1 MLSGRPRLNWKSRP
15 LSYSTQLGSLAGVA
29 AIAGGLLYSHQS
41 IAEPAATGAGAVVAI
56 RPIDLEEA
64 KRVSYVKQIHPM
76 LVEKCGDCHGGAKPS
91 SGLDVTAFSALMK
104 GGKQGLALVP
114 GKPDASALIDYV
126 RGLHKPRMPMGSDP
140 LTVDEVHLLREW
152 IAAGAHNDT
161 DQKLLNTP
169 PGYEPLDAPHNNQPV
184 EDEAGLTLQQ
194 IRAKHIARLPAAPRI
209 PRTKAPIFN
218 AIDSFIAANW
228 AAHKFPTPP
237 LCDDAT
243 FARRV
248 YLDVIGVIP
257 TVAEAQTF
265 IADKDARKRT
275 KLIDRLLARN
285 ADYAA
290 NWLPWW
296 EEALTSNGKH
306 QGGVGTRPDLA
317 PWLTANLESNRPYD
331 EMVAELID
339 PTFPGATV
347 KKAANWIRNGDH
359 LETTQSAANVAQV
372 FEGTELK
379 CASCHN
385 DFLNKEWTQK
395 KFMGF
400 ASYFSPT
407 DVEVVRCEVH
417 EGEFIKP
424 TFVFAQPA
432 ARQTVPSDLNGRL
445 RLVSRLI
452 VDPEN
457 PRFAV
462 SIVNRLWKRYFG
474 LGLVE
479 PADNFRADRQAANP
493 ALMAWLADDFM
504 RHGYDLKHTI
514 RLILN
519 SRAYQLRFNP
529 RLADTFNV
537 GKPDLPRYY
546 RSPTLRRLTAEQ
558 LLDSMNV
565 AINNATPRYNTDANS
580 TALSRALG
588 RPATRNEVSTGR
600 PDDVAVVQSLEL
612 LNGQEFSRRVEAGKL
627 ASELS
632 QEKDLT
638 KLVTRAYWSVLSR
651 APTPAEVKA
660 SSDFLTV
667 GLAANPTPASWAQVW
682 LEDAPPAGARV
693 EGAWEWVTT
702 PVKVGQK
709 AHTEPLAIG
718 ARQHLFSTAPQ
729 HLKIG
734 PGDTLFAYVYIDPA
748 TKPRELMLQWNGG
761 DWEHRAYWGE
771 NLIPFGTDGTPSRFR
786 LGDLPP
792 AGQWTRLEISAA
804 KLGLGDQEV
813 DGMSFDLYDGR
824 VYWDTAGVI
833 HNNVQP
839 QAAVVDMLWALMA
852 HPEFQYIK

>member
-1 MLSGRPRLNWKSRP
+1 M
-15 LSYSTQLGSLAGVA
+15 
-29 AIAGGLLYSHQS
+29 
-41 IAEPAATGAGAVVAI
+41 AEPATTDLVTI
-56 RPIDLEEA
+56 RPIDTEEA

-76 LVEKCGDCHGGAKPS
+76 LVDKCGDCHGGAKPS
-91 SGLDVTAFSALMK
+91 SGLDVTAFNVLMK
-104 GGKQGLALVP
+104 GGKNGAAVVP
-114 GKPDASALIDYV
+114 GQPDASALIAYV

-161 DQKLLNTP
+161 DQKLLNAP
-169 PGYEPLDAPHNNQPV
+169 PGYEALNGPHDSQPV
-184 EDEAGLTLQQ
+184 EDESGLTLQQ
-194 IRAKHIARLPAAPRI
+194 IRAKHLARLPAAPPI
-209 PRTKAPIFN
+209 PKVKAPTFN
-218 AIDSFIAANW
+218 AIDNFLAASW
-228 AAHKFPTPP
+228 AAHRLAVPS

-257 TVAEAQTF
+257 TAGETQTF
-265 IADKDARKRT
+265 IADKDPHKRA

-339 PTFPGATV
+339 PTFPSPTV
-347 KKAANWIRNGDH
+347 KKAAGWIRNGDH

-385 DFLNKEWTQK
+385 HFLNKEWTQK

-424 TFVFAQPA
+424 TFIFPQPA

-445 RLVSRLI
+445 RLVSRLL

-457 PRFAV
+457 PRFAA
-462 SIVNRLWKRYFG
+462 SIANRLWKRYFG
-474 LGLVE
+474 LGLIE
-479 PADNFRADRQAANP
+479 PADDFRADRPATNP
-493 ALMAWLADDFM
+493 ALLTWLADDFM

-514 RLILN
+514 RLILS

-529 RLADTFNV
+529 RLADSFNV

-546 RSPTLRRLTAEQ
+546 RSPSLRRLTAEQ
-558 LLDSMNV
+558 LLDSINV
-565 AINNATPRYNTDANS
+565 AIDNPAPRLYLDTNS
-580 TALSRALG
+580 TALTRALG
-588 RPATRNEVSTGR
+588 RPATRNDVSTGR

-612 LNGQEFSRRVEAGKL
+612 LNGQEFSKRIEAGNL
-627 ASELS
+627 AGALS
-632 QEKDLT
+632 QEKDLS
-638 KLVTRAYWSVLSR
+638 KLVTRAYWSILSR
-651 APTPAEVKA
+651 APTPAEIKA
-660 SSDFLTV
+660 GVDFLTI
-667 GLAANPTPASWAQVW
+667 GYAADPTPTSWAQVW
-682 LEDAPPAGARV
+682 FEDAPPAGAQLK
-693 EGAWEWVTT
+693 GDWEWVTS

-709 AHTEPLAIG
+709 AHTEPLAMG

-734 PGDTLFAYVYIDPA
+734 PADTLFAYVYIDPM
-748 TKPRELMLQWNGG
+748 TKPREIMLQWNAG

-771 NLIPFGTDGTPSRFR
+771 NLIPFGTDGTASRMR
-786 LGDLPP
+786 LGDLPAP
-792 AGQWTRLEISAA
+792 GEWTRLEIPAS

-824 VYWDTAGVI
+824 VYWDTAGAI
-833 HNNVQP
+833 HANIQP
-839 QAAVVDMLWALMA
+839 QGAVLDMLWALLA